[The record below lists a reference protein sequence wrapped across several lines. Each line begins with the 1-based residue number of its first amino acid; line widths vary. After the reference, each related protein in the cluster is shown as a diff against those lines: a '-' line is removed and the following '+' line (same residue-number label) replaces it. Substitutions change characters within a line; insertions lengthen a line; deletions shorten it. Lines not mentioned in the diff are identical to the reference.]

1 MVDVPKKCSSC
12 GRPLPAGYEKKR
24 CEACIANR
32 RAMFGK
38 VVTAIGAVASAAA
51 GVAVFVLKG
60 GRR

>member
-12 GRPLPAGYEKKR
+12 NRPLPPGYEKKR
-24 CEACIANR
+24 CEACIADR

-38 VVTAIGAVASAAA
+38 VMTGAGAVASAAA
-51 GVAVFVLKG
+51 GVVIFILKG